1 MQLNIS
7 QQFLPSRIFIKRQ
20 HLRNKDK
27 VRNTVTT
34 HATCLIIQCYNIS
47 NYVNQFV
54 ATSTVLQPQ
63 PNATNINQNSM
74 QKFYHQLYRSITRIM
89 TATIYTIIN
98 VWFQIVYFV
107 LKYSLTL
114 DFLLHNHPTINQR
127 VLSSNTMLLFNSIL
141 IESLK
146 IEIKSNI
153 IYYIPSTRAPICS

>member
-27 VRNTVTT
+27 VKNTVTT

-63 PNATNINQNSM
+63 PNATNINQN
-74 QKFYHQLYRSITRIM
+74 F
-89 TATIYTIIN
+89 
-98 VWFQIVYFV
+98 
-107 LKYSLTL
+107 
-114 DFLLHNHPTINQR
+114 TINYTDRLQ
-127 VLSSNTMLLFNSIL
+127 
-141 IESLK
+141 ES
-146 IEIKSNI
+146 
-153 IYYIPSTRAPICS
+153 

>member
-27 VRNTVTT
+27 VKNTVTT

-114 DFLLHNHPTINQR
+114 DFLLHNHPTINHLQIQCYC
-127 VLSSNTMLLFNSIL
+127 SIL
-141 IESLK
+141 SWSNRLK
-146 IEIKSNI
+146 LK
-153 IYYIPSTRAPICS
+153 